1 MKRLWGLFSAAL
13 VVISLA
19 GSEAQAGRI
28 VVQTDDGSIGGFTL
42 TNTGVSG
49 GVTTL
54 LYTGTPNPNS
64 FVNHVNGS
72 LLATPEPTEV
82 SPMPITFTVTPV
94 VGGYSVALVP
104 PVYTQSVGAT
114 AGSQALLGYSL
125 STGNIFGPSIFNFE
139 GAIKSLMANNNPNL
153 DFSSFA
159 LGGSQFVTLTG
170 TQFGGGATNFTNLL
184 TTVGGFATGSGSFS
198 QIAVPEP
205 ASFALLGI
213 GMSGLVAL
221 RRIFRKRR
229 TVA

>member
-1 MKRLWGLFSAAL
+1 MKRPWSLFVAAL

-42 TNTGVSG
+42 TNTGISG

-64 FVNHVNGS
+64 FVTHVNGD
-72 LLATPEPTEV
+72 LLATPEPTEA
-82 SPMPITFTVTPV
+82 SPTPITFTVTPV
-94 VGGYSVALVP
+94 AGGYNVSLVP

-114 AGSQALLGYSL
+114 AGSQALLGFSL

-139 GAIKSLMANNNPNL
+139 GKITSLMANNDPNF

-159 LGGSQFVTLTG
+159 LGGSQFITLTG
-170 TQFGGGATNFTNLL
+170 TTFGGGASNFTNLL
-184 TTVGGFATGSGSFS
+184 TTVGGFATGSGVFS
-198 QIAVPEP
+198 QVAVPEP

-213 GMSGLVAL
+213 GIGGLIAL
-221 RRIFRKRR
+221 RRFLKRAP
-229 TVA
+229 V